1 MKILIIEDE
10 QELSAGM
17 AASLEKEHYLVE
29 CVYDF
34 PSAMDKIGIY
44 EYDCILLDITL
55 PGGNGLDI
63 LRELKQLQVA
73 DHVIIISARD
83 SLDDKLQ
90 GLDWGAD
97 DYLVKPFHIA
107 ELTARIK
114 AVIRRGRLQGKNEV
128 VLENCILNID
138 DRTLRIDDQPVPL
151 NNKEFEMLQYLM
163 MNHQRLVTKS
173 AIAEHIWGDDMD
185 QSDNF
190 EIVYYQ
196 IKNLRKKL
204 ADHQAQLEIKSVYGV
219 GYKLTAL

>member
-10 QELSAGM
+10 QELSAAM
-17 AASLEKEHYLVE
+17 TASLEKEHYLVE

-90 GLDWGAD
+90 GLEWGAD

-114 AVIRRGRLQGKNEV
+114 AVIRRGRLQGKNEL

-173 AIAEHIWGDDMD
+173 AIAEHIWGDEMD

-190 EIVYYQ
+190 DIVYYQ